1 MSVLISPIVVDHVLE
16 KVSRM
21 RKNLKVFLR
30 VVNLVFDVK
39 GARQPCLTSHH
50 DSTRYGFCISGI
62 IWNPTDSIH
71 TSGARTIKDCSFWA

>member
-1 MSVLISPIVVDHVLE
+1 MSVRIFPIVVDHVLE

-50 DSTRYGFCISGI
+50 DSTRYVLAELPSKLEIPIRWLKSHQLFSGI
-62 IWNPTDSIH
+62 
-71 TSGARTIKDCSFWA
+71 